1 MKTDLVIINEYCT
14 RSPIDPE
21 FIMQLEDEGLIQINI
36 IDNEQYLNL
45 SEINKLERYVRLH
58 YDLSVNVEGISVVQH
73 LLENMEEMRKE
84 ILHLRQRMRLLDD
97 DLFF

>member
-1 MKTDLVIINEYCT
+1 MKTDLVIINEYCN
-14 RSPIDPE
+14 RSHIDPE

-36 IDNEQYLNL
+36 IDNEQYLDL
-45 SEINKLERYVRLH
+45 SEINKLDRYVRLH

>member
-14 RSPIDPE
+14 RSHIDPE